1 MKVVFKEPKIP
12 NCMIYEHYKSED
24 NSKVIMADVRHFIS
38 DDIDIRFII
47 FTETKDITFISID
60 NERITPYLF
69 EKISS
74 ENESIGFDTLG
85 KYINSDEF
93 KTIIS
98 EYIDC
103 KDINIYLPEFNFRAY
118 K

>member
-12 NCMIYEHYKSED
+12 NCMIYEHRKNEYD
-24 NSKVIMADVRHFIS
+24 SKVITVDVCHFIS

-47 FTETKDITFISID
+47 FTETKTVIFISID
-60 NERITPYLF
+60 DERITHYLF

-74 ENESIGFDTLG
+74 ENESIKFDTLG

-93 KTIIS
+93 KTIVS

>member
-1 MKVVFKEPKIP
+1 MKVISKESKIP

-24 NSKVIMADVRHFIS
+24 DSKVITAVVCHSILDN
-38 DDIDIRFII
+38 IDIRFVI
-47 FTETKDITFISID
+47 FTETKTVTFISIN
-60 NERITPYLF
+60 NERITHYLF

-74 ENESIGFDTLG
+74 ENESIKFDTLG

-98 EYIDC
+98 EYMDC

>member
-1 MKVVFKEPKIP
+1 MKVIFKEPKIP

-24 NSKVIMADVRHFIS
+24 DSKVITGDVCHFIS
-38 DDIDIRFII
+38 DDINIRFII
-47 FTETKDITFISID
+47 FTETKTVTFVSID

-74 ENESIGFDTLG
+74 ENESIKFDTLG

-98 EYIDC
+98 EYMDC